1 MLSSA
6 VRLPLALIL
15 PLFAVMLM
23 AFVASSPVAFRAEP
37 LFKVASFSVAVRFI
51 CLALMVPSTVMDLPL
66 REMPSAPVTLTWPEA
81 TVMLW
86 SLATAKEFALK
97 AWASVPPPPKVT
109 LLPASLT
116 FSIARSPFLL
126 RTVVLVRVRLL
137 GLSVS
142 PNPAAQ
148 VLPLTVLAAAI
159 CMLSAWIVPFSM
171 EVVLARAVTVLP
183 VIFILSAEILPPSV
197 VV

>member
-1 MLSSA
+1 M
-6 VRLPLALIL
+6 ALIL

-23 AFVASSPVAFRAEP
+23 SFVASSPVAFRAEP

-51 CLALMVPSTVMDLPL
+51 CLAWMVPFTVMDLPL
-66 REMPSAPVTLTWPEA
+66 REMPAAPVTLTWPEA

-116 FSIARSPFLL
+116 FSIAPSPFLL
-126 RTVVLVRVRLL
+126 STVVLVRVRLL
-137 GLSVS
+137 GLLAS
-142 PNPAAQ
+142 NTAAQ
-148 VLPLTVLAAAI
+148 ELSLTFTVFAAAI
-159 CMLSAWIVPFSM
+159 CILFAWIVPLLM
-171 EVVLARAVTVLP
+171 VVFLARAVTVLP
-183 VIFILSAEILPPSV
+183 VIFILSAEILPPSMV
-197 VV
+197 V